1 MRNNYEKL
9 TSPKDKSSAAVLNL
23 KRLGKSSIRASF
35 RMSKRIK
42 CKPIPA
48 HNIPLNRD
56 LLPAFIPPKA
66 AALLQIDLH
75 FEQAKQS
82 QNQSM
87 ANTSNVTVSLQPI
100 KNATIRKKSVWAN
113 NSASKDHFFVVVTVC
128 TEHTEGNT
136 LNILQLHYIL
146 HITYYI
152 TQSYQ
157 TYI

>member
-9 TSPKDKSSAAVLNL
+9 TSPKEKSSVAVLNL

-35 RMSKRIK
+35 RMSKRMK
-42 CKPIPA
+42 CKPIPI

-82 QNQSM
+82 QLM
-87 ANTSNVTVSLQPI
+87 ANTSLVSASLAPI

-113 NSASKDHFFVVVTVC
+113 NSASKDH
-128 TEHTEGNT
+128 
-136 LNILQLHYIL
+136 LYR
-146 HITYYI
+146 TYGRNFKY
-152 TQSYQ
+152 TPFWVAYHK
-157 TYI
+157 

>member
-9 TSPKDKSSAAVLNL
+9 TSPKDKSGVAVLNL

-35 RMSKRIK
+35 RMSKRMK
-42 CKPIPA
+42 SKPILS

-82 QNQSM
+82 HSM
-87 ANTSNVTVSLQPI
+87 AHSSDTTPLPPI

-113 NSASKDHFFVVVTVC
+113 NSASK
-128 TEHTEGNT
+128 ESSSGSLT
-136 LNILQLHYIL
+136 LSNYLYNGWNKLFNLNLKTCILTTKTPPYPI
-146 HITYYI
+146 
-152 TQSYQ
+152 
-157 TYI
+157 

>member
-9 TSPKDKSSAAVLNL
+9 TSPKDKSSVAVLNL

-42 CKPIPA
+42 CKSIPIQ
-48 HNIPLNRD
+48 NIPLNRD

-87 ANTSNVTVSLQPI
+87 ADTSNVTHTVSLQPI

-113 NSASKDHFFVVVTVC
+113 NSASKEHFVVVVIKVC
-128 TEHTEGNT
+128 TEHTDE
-136 LNILQLHYIL
+136 YF
-146 HITYYI
+146 
-152 TQSYQ
+152 
-157 TYI
+157 